1 MKKMLVVTL
10 SAMFVMFGAFA
21 LFAGSTATI
30 SGVLES
36 QQQSSGGNY
45 YYIQLNQNY
54 NDPTSLESLVEQEYP
69 TTNDDGIY
77 YNGNFFKFDSNQLGP
92 HITITQANIGNGAN
106 IDSLVGEQFSFTY
119 QLNDQNYPVVLY
131 FPPYNGGSKAWLV
144 VPVQPTAQ
152 DGGYILNPQSAIL
165 HSSVGYMYTD

>member
-1 MKKMLVVTL
+1 MKKMLVVVL

-36 QQQSSGGNY
+36 QSQNSGGYY

-54 NDPTSLESLVEQEYP
+54 NDPNSLESLVEEEYP

-77 YNGNFFKFDSNQLGP
+77 YNGDFFNFDSNSIGP

-106 IDSLVGEQFSFTY
+106 INSLVGDQFYFTY
-119 QLNDQNYPVVLY
+119 QLNEQGYPVTLY
-131 FPPYNGGSKAWLV
+131 FPPENSGSKAWLV
-144 VPVQPTAQ
+144 VPVQPTTQ
-152 DGGYILNPQSAIL
+152 DGGNIVNAQSALL